1 MASHLLVMTTR
12 VVNNLRNINQLGL
25 YKHLST
31 SNLRYT
37 LNAEENAKLKEPEQ
51 KDPKIVLQDPLELQ
65 QQEALHG
72 YITVTTEENVGI
84 VSGVPEEHI
93 KNRTVR
99 IYQPAKNAMQSGTNN
114 TNFWQI
120 EFETRERWENPLMG
134 WTSTGDPMSNVKVDF
149 ETKEE
154 AMQHCKKMG
163 WQFSVQKSSD
173 DQPKQ
178 RTYGTNFSW
187 NRRTRVTTK

>member
-1 MASHLLVMTTR
+1 M
-12 VVNNLRNINQLGL
+12 

-37 LNAEENAKLKEPEQ
+37 LNAEENAKLKEPEK

-134 WTSTGDPMSNVKVDF
+134 WTST
-149 ETKEE
+149 
-154 AMQHCKKMG
+154 
-163 WQFSVQKSSD
+163 
-173 DQPKQ
+173 
-178 RTYGTNFSW
+178 
-187 NRRTRVTTK
+187 